1 MKKEKKE
8 LETANKVLK
17 NGVDKLTI
25 EKEDALRSIGEK
37 NALLE

>member
-8 LETANKVLK
+8 LEAANKVLK
-17 NGVDKLTI
+17 NGLDNLSM
-25 EKEDALRSIGEK
+25 EKEDALRSISEK